1 MEFKILKRVVISIF
15 LLSLTI
21 SLLEAKTSNYLRHTF
36 LKENRLTLIFKYDV
50 ASVKHFTIRGHGVV
64 KHVYDIFDT
73 SLPKTEDISQFKAKG
88 VRAFRIAQFNKKLI
102 RVVIDTTIDDYKGI
116 FTLKGRVLSFILP
129 SDRNI
134 LNQPIPKI
142 IKKHHKIVKHRYR
155 FKNRKRYHYN
165 RKRRVK
171 IIILDAG
178 HGGRDIG
185 ASGYGVREK
194 DITLSMTLKLKTIL
208 QKMGYR
214 VFMTHKRDI
223 FMNLRERTEY
233 ANRHKGSIFVA
244 IHANAAPKKR
254 TPHVLYKGIEL
265 FYLSVK
271 NSNRVKDR
279 RAVYR
284 GKKLYSR
291 ADYRKMTSAS
301 KYYNSKI
308 LAKVVKSS
316 MLKNIR
322 TKYNVND
329 KGIKQRDFW
338 VLLATKMPSILIET
352 GYLTNKDEVKRLTDE
367 HYQTLLVEGI
377 ANGINSY
384 YGLY

>member
-1 MEFKILKRVVISIF
+1 MEFKILKRVVMSIF

-50 ASVKHFTIRGHGVV
+50 ESVKHFTIRGHGVV

-73 SLPKTEDISQFKAKG
+73 SLPKTKDISQFKAKG

-102 RVVIDTTIDDYKGI
+102 RVVIETAIDSKGI
-116 FTLKGRVLSFILP
+116 FTLKGRVVSFILP

-134 LNQPIPKI
+134 LRQPIPTI
-142 IKKHHKIVKHRYR
+142 VKKHHKIVKHR

-171 IIILDAG
+171 TIILDAG

-194 DITLSMTLKLKTIL
+194 DVTLSMTLKLKTIL

-214 VFMTHKRDI
+214 VLMTHKRDS

-244 IHANAAPKKR
+244 IHANAAPRKR
-254 TPHVLYKGIEL
+254 TSHVLYKGIEV

-308 LAKVVKSS
+308 LAKVVKRN

-329 KGIKQRDFW
+329 KGIKKRDFW

-352 GYLTNKDEVKRLTDE
+352 GYLTHKDEVKRLTDE
-367 HYQTLLVEGI
+367 QYQTLLVEGI